1 MVALFFYFTWYVIK
15 TVVVMKKIGP
25 HMENKFRNKIN
36 VMMLLHCCELGTVL
50 ISDVEQSYVMIV
62 FV

>member
-15 TVVVMKKIGP
+15 IIVAMKEIGP
-25 HMENKFRNKIN
+25 HMENKFRDKIY

-50 ISDVEQSYVMIV
+50 ISDVEQRYVMAV